1 MVGVAVGAVAVAV
14 QTETAV
20 AGVLLAVVVAE
31 VGTVAVAGALAAVVG
46 VKNVEKGALLA
57 VVVAVTV
64 AGALLAVFVVVAV
77 AGRVGVGGAR
87 KLRVVIVMKVRSVV
101 RTPLEQPRRTRTTGS
116 HAAPAPSV
124 AVARVGA
131 ACRSP
136 I

>member
-57 VVVAVTV
+57 VVVAVAV

-87 KLRVVIVMKVRSVV
+87 KLRVIVMKVRSVV

>member
-87 KLRVVIVMKVRSVV
+87 KLRVIVMKVRSVV